1 MSNTINTVVRNIAVH
16 VSFKARI
23 ALAVGA
29 LGIAVALG
37 HVAQAAPLPEH
48 PCTPALNQLLADWN
62 AAGFEMP
69 SKPGQAIVHG
79 RNGRIASGGEVNGMA
94 SQIRQAIVDCE
105 HGNVTAVKAEVARVE
120 VELRAG

>member
-1 MSNTINTVVRNIAVH
+1 MSNVINSVVRNIAVQA
-16 VSFKARI
+16 SSKARI

-29 LGIAVALG
+29 LGIAVVLG
-37 HVAQAAPLPEH
+37 HTAEAAPLPEH
-48 PCTPALNQLLADWN
+48 PCTPELNQLLADWN

-79 RNGRIASGGEVNGMA
+79 RNGRIATGGEVIGMA

-105 HGNVTAVKAEVARVE
+105 HGDVAAVKAEVARVE